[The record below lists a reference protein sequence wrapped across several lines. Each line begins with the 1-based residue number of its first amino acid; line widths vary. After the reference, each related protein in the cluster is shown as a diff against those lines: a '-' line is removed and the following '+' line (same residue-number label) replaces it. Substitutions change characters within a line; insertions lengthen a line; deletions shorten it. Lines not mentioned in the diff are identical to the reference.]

1 MQMSN
6 ITEQFVEYL
15 IDKHKGINESIRKL
29 AYNCKLD
36 YEANVYA
43 GAKKNKN
50 NWGRILSRLPR
61 GKAQIYGY
69 DLYTDGKT
77 AAMINGFNAHSLEMD
92 DGHRYGMIH
101 LGASIISAI
110 DAAKEDTDIDDRS
123 FYDAI
128 VIGYEAACRLAMS
141 IQPGHKEKGYHAS
154 GTCGTIGSAAG
165 VAFALGMD
173 QEQIKRAITLAAT
186 SAAGLIAIQEQNS
199 ELKPYNI
206 GRAAMDGLTC
216 ALVGGTGFQMPD
228 DILGDARGLGNVLS
242 GGLNADVL
250 MKKEEY
256 YEIERIYIKP
266 YASCRH
272 THSAVDAALQLRG
285 KVHTDEI
292 SKITVEIYKNGIRG
306 HDHTVITGE
315 AAAKLSIPYAVSV
328 ALIYGDAG
336 ICRFEPLDQR
346 AVELSEKV
354 CVRENPELTKMF
366 PARRASIV
374 LIELRDGST
383 FSCEIDYAKGEPEN
397 PMCESEIRDKK
408 NSLKLYEAKK

>member
-1 MQMSN
+1 MSN

-15 IDKHKGINESIRKL
+15 IRKHRGISDDVRKQ

-36 YEANVYA
+36 YEANVLA
-43 GAKKNKN
+43 GAKKNKDKWN
-50 NWGRILSRLPR
+50 SVLSGLPR
-61 GKAQIYGY
+61 GKVQIYGY

-92 DGHRYGMIH
+92 DGHRFGMIH

-110 DAAKEDTDIDDRS
+110 DAAKEYTDIDDRS
-123 FYDAI
+123 CYDAI
-128 VIGYEAACRLAMS
+128 VIGYEAACRVAMA
-141 IQPGHKEKGYHAS
+141 IQPGHKEKGFHAS

-173 QEQIKRAITLAAT
+173 QEQIKRTITLAAT

-206 GRAAMDGLTC
+206 GRAAMDGLAC
-216 ALVGGTGFQMPD
+216 ALVGGTAFQMPD
-228 DILGDARGLGNVLS
+228 DILGDTRGPGNVLS
-242 GGLNADVL
+242 GGMNSDVL
-250 MKKEEY
+250 LKEEPY

-272 THSAVDAALQLRG
+272 THSAIDAALKLRS

-315 AAAKLSIPYAVSV
+315 ASAKLSIPYAVSV

-336 ICRFEPLDQR
+336 IGRFEPLDPR

-366 PARRASIV
+366 PGKRASIV
-374 LIELRDGST
+374 SIELRGGNT

-397 PMCESEIRDKK
+397 PMSESEIRNKK
-408 NSLKLYEAKK
+408 HSLKQYEAKK